1 MVPFK
6 QQSFVISKP
15 HRLLFWAKISMG
27 IQLPTLGKPSLT
39 PEVSPNHP
47 NPPSSKLQLEDH
59 WALNCLG
66 YGYHSYHFK
75 NIFKLTI
82 TRVIHHFSRWDNPP
96 SGGVYHPGSFSTSI
110 FLPCPKGCLRPRWR
124 HFAVPPTCPAGTSHG
139 RGDYL
144 SKWDF
149 VMVDHQKMG
158 FHQGLPWKI
167 GI

>member
-1 MVPFK
+1 MAMLNNQRVMIIVPFK
-6 QQSFVISKP
+6 QQSFVISKA
-15 HRLLFWAKISMG
+15 HRHGQKYLWGFSYQAAG
-27 IQLPTLGKPSLT
+27 FKPSLT

-66 YGYHSYHFK
+66 YGYHFK

-96 SGGVYHPGSFSTSI
+96 TSI
-110 FLPCPKGCLRPRWR
+110 FLPCPKGCLRPCWR

-139 RGDYL
+139 HGGYL

-158 FHQGLPWKI
+158 FHQGLP
-167 GI
+167 